1 MELRHLRY
9 ALALAEHGHVG
20 RTAQALGVHQEWLR
34 EQVKALEADVGQEL
48 FERAGGGVRPTAA
61 GRVFLRHARDVV
73 RHLELAAAEA
83 ADAGRG
89 DGGTLAVGFTGTALA
104 AVLPEAVSAFAERR
118 PRVRLELVEAPASE
132 QFAQLMAGH
141 LDAGFVTGPVPAPA
155 REHLASV
162 PLIRERLVAVVPAG
176 SPLAGDAGA
185 GPWTT
190 ADRPALA
197 SDAAEAGPSTTADR
211 PSGSPLAGDAR
222 GAGPWATTDRPGGT
236 RRRAPIPVAALAG
249 HPLVLTAR
257 QAEPAL
263 ADAVLAMC
271 RTAGFEP
278 RSIVE
283 ASGLHTLLGLVACGL
298 GVGLGPESLRRFGYA
313 GVEVLDLAPAAPLVA
328 VHLVHRA
335 ADTDAVLHEFRR
347 TAEAAAHQR

>member
-20 RTAQALGVHQEWLR
+20 RAAQALGVHQDWLR

-104 AVLPEAVSAFAERR
+104 AVLPETVSAFAERR

-162 PLIRERLVAVVPAG
+162 PLIRERLVAVVSPG
-176 SPLAGDAGA
+176 SPLTGDAAGA
-185 GPWTT
+185 GPWATT
-190 ADRPALA
+190 
-197 SDAAEAGPSTTADR
+197 ER
-211 PSGSPLAGDAR
+211 PSGSPLAGDAA
-222 GAGPWATTDRPGGT
+222 GAGPWATTERPAGP
-236 RRRAPIPVAALAG
+236 RRRAPVPVAALAG

-263 ADAVLAMC
+263 AEAVLAMC

-278 RSIVE
+278 RSIIE

-298 GVGLGPESLRRFGYA
+298 GVGVGPESLRRFGYA
-313 GVEVLDLAPAAPLVA
+313 GVEVLDLAPPAPLVA

-347 TAEAAAHQR
+347 TAEAAAHHR